1 MIRFISFFIVTSISV
16 ATAQTVIFNHRVE
29 DREFLNYYYIWNQ
42 FDSAAVMYDFGEV
55 TFIEG
60 TTQHNIPLSG
70 LVRDRER
77 VQGTDAQGIN
87 TNLETLTRT
96 ENFSISGAGEVQ
108 WFGQLQSFRSPCNG
122 FGGQGEGPN
131 KPVPNWGVVD
141 RTEFV
146 VQLVDANTG
155 VVLAT
160 LDSVGVNPTGTVP
173 PIVDTRYGVHPER
186 ARRSVV
192 IPATHTGK
200 TVYVR
205 VSPRRFGPTPYGLI
219 LSRYDL
225 WVNES
230 ALYDSTGTTH
240 ISATEVSTLRNKW
253 CTELLTYCD
262 SVKAQT
268 GWLPDLEGIS
278 FADDRH
284 LAAFH
289 SRYFDPRL
297 NATGDTLWQE
307 RHPASMPP
315 PKRGSSS
322 TMIKSVDGNNIAPLA
337 GFRNIAPHP
346 VISETAEVGLIV
358 GIDMNARLALISVD
372 GRRMGVI
379 WEGSLMP
386 GRPQVTVKI
395 PRDIPNGSYILVLE
409 QENGDRVNQTSLI
422 ITR

>member
-1 MIRFISFFIVTSISV
+1 MIRIISLFIVTSISV
-16 ATAQTVIFNHRVE
+16 ATAQTVVFNHRVE

-60 TTQHNIPLSG
+60 TTQHTIPLSG
-70 LVRDRER
+70 LVQDRER
-77 VQGTDAQGIN
+77 VQGTDAQGIS
-87 TNLETLTRT
+87 TDLETLTRT
-96 ENFSISGAGEVQ
+96 ENFSLSGAGEVQ

-122 FGGQGEGPN
+122 FWGQGESPN
-131 KPVPNWGVVD
+131 KPVANWGVVD

-146 VQLVDANTG
+146 VQLVDANSG

-160 LDSVGVNPTGTVP
+160 LDSVGVHPTGTVP
-173 PIVDTRYGVHPER
+173 PVVDTRYGVHPER
-186 ARRSVV
+186 ARRSAV
-192 IPATHTGK
+192 IPATHAGK
-200 TVYVR
+200 TAYVR

-240 ISATEVSTLRNKW
+240 ISATEVTTLRNKW
-253 CTELLTYCD
+253 FTELLTYCD

-278 FADDRH
+278 FANDSH

-307 RHPASMPP
+307 RHLASIPP

-322 TMIKSVDGNNIAPLA
+322 TMIKSVDGNSIAPLA
-337 GFRNIAPHP
+337 GFRNIAPNP
-346 VISETAEVGLIV
+346 VMSETAEVGLIV

-372 GRRMGVI
+372 GRRMGTI